1 MSNRSSAREARAPSA
16 ITSKLPRPAGRRSS
30 PTSDLAAQPRRRS
43 SNSRKNDD
51 LSVTPPPDA
60 AQARRPFDLLTDVMD
75 QVHLE
80 GTIYFRTVCNGAYG
94 IRIARRART
103 PFYALQEGAAEL
115 RLLDSNEVFHVG
127 AGDLVLLPNG
137 APHVIG
143 SGGDAPVLDLHDW
156 MALHPMDAQGTVYAL
171 RGNGPVNRVTGGF
184 FDIDTLRV
192 NPLMRALPPVIHLK
206 ASDAAVQRWLAPT
219 LDFIHAEMDAGM
231 QGAQT
236 VLRRMADV
244 LFIQAVR
251 AYAAQNGCVAGWL
264 RGLSDRRIGQ
274 ALMTLHAR
282 YAEPWTLESLAREV
296 GMSRTLL
303 AVQFKELVGESPIS
317 YLTRWRVMRAANRLR
332 NERVSLDRVA
342 ESVGYTSDAVFS
354 KAFRRITGVAPGR
367 FRREHVVAASAPAS

>member
-1 MSNRSSAREARAPSA
+1 VP
-16 ITSKLPRPAGRRSS
+16 
-30 PTSDLAAQPRRRS
+30 
-43 SNSRKNDD
+43 
-51 LSVTPPPDA
+51 VTPAPVAVPPD
-60 AQARRPFDLLTDVMD
+60 RPFDLLSDVMD
-75 QVHLE
+75 QVRLE
-80 GTIYFRTVCNGAYG
+80 GTIYFRTVCNGAYA
-94 IRIARRART
+94 IRIAQRART
-103 PFYALQEGAAEL
+103 PFYAVQEGEGEI
-115 RLLDSNEVFHVG
+115 RLLDSGEVHHAV
-127 AGDLVLLPNG
+127 AGDLVLLPNA

-143 SGGDAPVLDLHDW
+143 SGADVPVLDLEDW
-156 MALHPMDAQGTVYAL
+156 KVMHPKDAQGTVYAL
-171 RGNGPVNRVTGGF
+171 QGNGPITRVTGGF

-206 ASDAAVQRWLAPT
+206 GNDAAVRRWLTPT
-219 LDFIHAEMDAGM
+219 LEFIHAEMDAGM

-251 AYAAQNGCVAGWL
+251 AYAAQHGCVAGWL

-282 YAEPWTLESLAREV
+282 FAEPWTLDALAHEV

-317 YLTRWRVMRAANRLR
+317 YLTRWRITRAANRLR
-332 NERVSLDRVA
+332 SERVSLDRVA

-367 FRREHVVAASAPAS
+367 FRREHVTATQAPAAQLAISTSA

>member
-1 MSNRSSAREARAPSA
+1 VPKRSS
-16 ITSKLPRPAGRRSS
+16 RPG
-30 PTSDLAAQPRRRS
+30 T
-43 SNSRKNDD
+43 
-51 LSVTPPPDA
+51 
-60 AQARRPFDLLTDVMD
+60 QARRRNEAALVDVEATSTMRSFDLLTDVMD
-75 QVHLE
+75 QVRLE

-94 IRIARRART
+94 IRIAQRART
-103 PFYALQEGAAEL
+103 PFYAIQEGEGEI
-115 RLLDSNEVFHVG
+115 RLLGSGEVYHAV
-127 AGDLVLLPNG
+127 AGDLVLLPNA

-143 SGGDAPVLDLHDW
+143 SGADVPVLDLEDW
-156 MALHPMDAQGTVYAL
+156 KALHPRDAQGTVYAL
-171 RGNGPVNRVTGGF
+171 RGNGPITRVTGGF
-184 FDIDTLRV
+184 FDIDTLRI
-192 NPLMRALPPVIHLK
+192 NPLMQALPPVIHLK
-206 ASDAAVQRWLAPT
+206 GSDAAVQRWLAPT
-219 LDFIHAEMDAGM
+219 LEFIHAELDAGM

-251 AYAAQNGCVAGWL
+251 AYALQHGCAASWL

-274 ALMTLHAR
+274 ALMLLHAR
-282 YAEPWTLESLAREV
+282 YAEPWTLEALAHEV

-332 NERVSLDRVA
+332 SERVSLDRVA

-367 FRREHVVAASAPAS
+367 FRREQAGAALTTDRELVDAS